1 MRKYDLVCFDMDGV
15 LTTVRSSW
23 AWVHECLGVDSEPNY
38 RAYCNGE
45 IDEDEFMRRDIALWK
60 GVKPD
65 IRIRDI
71 AVLFR
76 DMPLID
82 GIQETIASLRD
93 NGIRSVIV
101 SGGIDLAA
109 KMIAEEFGFDGYVAD
124 VICTNEDGSLTGEGR
139 KVVDLADKGVSV
151 PPFIERFG
159 TTKERTAS
167 IGNSFTDVKMFEATG
182 MAIAFN
188 PTDPYAEEAAD
199 HVVRSRNISDVLEY
213 LLDEERFTR
222 RRCRTR
228 SRRSPR
234 RGPGP
239 DKSSCGSSRRRG
251 LCPWPRPRP
260 SSRGRSLSLWHG

>member
-23 AWVHECLGVDSEPNY
+23 AWVHQCLGVDSEPNY
-38 RAYCNGE
+38 KAYCNGE

-60 GVKPD
+60 GVDPD

-76 DMPLID
+76 DMPLIG
-82 GIQETIASLRD
+82 GIQETIASLKD
-93 NGIRSVIV
+93 CGIRSVIV

-109 KMIAEEFGFDGYVAD
+109 RMIAEEFGFDGYVAD
-124 VICTNEDGSLTGEGR
+124 RICAREDGSLTGEGE

-159 TTKERTAS
+159 TVKERTAS
-167 IGNSFTDVKMFEATG
+167 IGNSFTDIKMFEATG

-188 PTDPYAEEAAD
+188 PTDPYVEAAAD
-199 HVVRSRNISDVLEY
+199 HVVRSGNISDVLEY
-213 LLDEERFTR
+213 LLDEERFARHR
-222 RRCRTR
+222 RRSR
-228 SRRSPR
+228 SRRSRPT
-234 RGPGP
+234 GPGP
-239 DKSSCGSSRRRG
+239 GRSSCGSSRRCGRR
-251 LCPWPRPRP
+251 PWPRRRP
-260 SSRGRSLSLWHG
+260 S